1 MTQGIFLFFA
11 PIKNLFAI
19 LLLPLSAFYGLL
31 TSVRNWC
38 YDLGIFNTTSFDIPI
53 ISVGN
58 LAVGGSGKTPMV
70 EYFIKELKGNYK
82 IAILSRGHGRKT
94 KGFLWVESNLPAYL
108 TGDEPLQIK
117 TKFTDILVAVCED
130 RVAGVQRI
138 LTEKPQTNLIILD
151 DAFQHRAIKPST
163 QLLLS
168 TYARPFYTD
177 YLMPSGRLRERR
189 SGAKRTDAIIFTKC
203 PADYEKRVWRNK
215 PIFYSKIV
223 YEKLP
228 ISGPIYGFSALAN
241 NSLFEQHLAEN
252 YDLKGFVGFA
262 DHHLFTQ
269 SDVDKLLKNA
279 KGASLVCT
287 EKDWVKTK
295 DLKGTESIKHI
306 SISNILA
313 GEQDFLDWLKSHIHL
328 EWAFNN
334 VGTKSIK

>member
-1 MTQGIFLFFA
+1 
-11 PIKNLFAI
+11 
-19 LLLPLSAFYGLL
+19 LLSPLSALYWLI
-31 TSVRNWC
+31 TTVRNWC
-38 YDLGIFNTTSFDIPI
+38 YDVGVFKSTSFDIPI

-70 EYFIKELKGNYK
+70 EYLIRELKSEYK
-82 IAILSRGHGRKT
+82 IATLSRGYGRKT
-94 KGFLWVESNLPAYL
+94 KGFLWVEPNLSANL

-117 TKFTDILVAVCED
+117 TKFKDISVAVCED

-138 LTEKPQTNLIILD
+138 LAEKPEIDLILLD

-189 SGAKRTDAIIFTKC
+189 SGALRTDAIIFTKC
-203 PADYEKRVWRNK
+203 PTDYEKRGWRDK

-241 NSLFEQHLAEN
+241 NSVFEQHLAEN
-252 YDLKGFVGFA
+252 YDLKGFTGFA

-269 SDVDKLLKNA
+269 SDVDMLLKNA
-279 KGASLVCT
+279 EGASLVCT

-295 DLKGTESIKHI
+295 DLKGAESIKHI
-306 SISNILA
+306 SISNILE

-334 VGTKSIK
+334 IGSKSIK